1 MAPEITISKE
11 TVQLAWELREALWTT
26 LREALTAQQLELVSE
41 YDALFMYSGIC
52 DGRLDMGERTREE
65 ASQALLESIAH
76 TLQILP
82 EKHRPDRVYS
92 YGEQVPLALEALQ
105 LLDWRTRRTP

>member
-1 MAPEITISKE
+1 MALEIAISKE

-41 YDALFMYSGIC
+41 YDALFMYSGVC
-52 DGRLDMGERTREE
+52 DGSIDMGERTREE
-65 ASQALLESIAH
+65 APQAFLESIAH